1 MDHLKKLSTV
11 LCFLLVQFGVE
22 GRGLSYSFYQKS
34 CPQVEDIVRA
44 ALGPIFLSDPS
55 SPPAFLRLLFH
66 DCQVQ
71 GCDASI
77 LVDPAD
83 GKMPLEM
90 ASSKNFGVRKRES
103 ISLIKSVVEAQCPGT
118 VSCADILVMAARD
131 AVAFSGGPWIKVPFG
146 RRDSSRATSYKL
158 ADALLPPANLDV
170 NGLLQIFTQKG
181 MTIKEAVAIIGA
193 HTIGITH
200 CLNIRDRLQRPEGGG
215 RARGMEPGFE
225 AFLRLSC
232 PEGSLISNST
242 FVVNDPSAFTFDN
255 HYYSNAMHGR
265 GILRVDAEVSSDSR
279 TAPIVSSFAADQ
291 SEFFR
296 AFASAFV
303 KLSASG
309 VLTGNQGVIRKSCNR
324 LN

>member
-11 LCFLLVQFGVE
+11 LCFLLLQFGVE
-22 GRGLSYSFYQKS
+22 GRGLSYSIYQKS

-77 LVDPAD
+77 LVDPAG
-83 GKMPLEM
+83 GKTPLEM

-131 AVAFSGGPWIKVPFG
+131 AVAFSGGPWIKG
-146 RRDSSRATSYKL
+146 SAAEARRRWQGQR
-158 ADALLPPANLDV
+158 
-170 NGLLQIFTQKG
+170 NGARVRSI
-181 MTIKEAVAIIGA
+181 
-193 HTIGITH
+193 
-200 CLNIRDRLQRPEGGG
+200 PEV
-215 RARGMEPGFE
+215 E
-225 AFLRLSC
+225 L

-296 AFASAFV
+296 YFASAFV
-303 KLSASG
+303 KLSTSG

-324 LN
+324 LD

>member
-1 MDHLKKLSTV
+1 
-11 LCFLLVQFGVE
+11 
-22 GRGLSYSFYQKS
+22 
-34 CPQVEDIVRA
+34 
-44 ALGPIFLSDPS
+44 
-55 SPPAFLRLLFH
+55 
-66 DCQVQ
+66 
-71 GCDASI
+71 
-77 LVDPAD
+77 
-83 GKMPLEM
+83 M

-158 ADALLPPANLDV
+158 ADALLPPANVDV

-181 MTIKEAVAIIGA
+181 MTIKEAVAIIGSIIMLWHKVFIPSICMLWESYKHGAIFAGA

-296 AFASAFV
+296 YFASAFV
-303 KLSASG
+303 KLSTSG

-324 LN
+324 LDWEVTSWYVF